1 MASGSYRSTADRR
14 RGTSLLLTIAAH
26 ALLLLLLLRL
36 APPMSRPQ
44 SDNRT
49 LSTFDV
55 ASVSPQHATAKAERQ
70 KVVKREVQ
78 RKPSSPPPP
87 DRPVTPPIPKAKLPS
102 DFINLSD
109 AEMASSD
116 VSRMRS
122 ADAGTGSSNGSGD
135 GDSKAPYGPGAGP
148 GGKTLYAAQWY
159 REPTNA
165 ELNGY
170 LPPNR
175 PNGSW
180 GMIACQTV
188 PDYRVDNCR
197 QLDESPA
204 GSGLSRAMRQA
215 AWQFRVRPPR
225 IGGKPVI
232 GAWVSIR
239 IDITQ
244 KGEAVAG

>member
-36 APPMSRPQ
+36 APPMNTPRGDDRP
-44 SDNRT
+44 

-55 ASVSPQHATAKAERQ
+55 ASVAQQSAAAKAERQ
-70 KVVKREVQ
+70 KVTKREV
-78 RKPSSPPPP
+78 KPAKSAPPPP
-87 DRPVTPPIPKAKLPS
+87 DRPLPPPVPSAKLPS
-102 DFINLSD
+102 NFINLSD
-109 AEMASSD
+109 TEMASSD
-116 VSRMRS
+116 LAKLHS
-122 ADAGTGSSNGSGD
+122 ADAGSGSSKGQGD

-159 REPTNA
+159 REPTEA

-180 GMIACQTV
+180 GMIACQTI

-225 IGGKPVI
+225 VGGKPVI

-239 IDITQ
+239 IDITV